1 MQKLFYTF
9 RELSDKYGVEVEELR
24 KWEQYFNLTAM
35 QKGPNSMKRFSLKE
49 VEKIE
54 YLKYLIKD
62 KGYSYEKAKELLSK
76 PKTKRQDTPDLKEKL
91 IEIRTFLAQLKAY
104 L

>member
-9 RELSDKYGVEVEELR
+9 RELSEKYGVEVEELR

-35 QKGPNSMKRFSLKE
+35 QKGANSMKRFSVKE

-62 KGYSYEKAKELLSK
+62 KGYSYEKAKELLSIPK
-76 PKTKRQDTPDLKEKL
+76 PNRKDASELKEKL
-91 IEIRTFLAQLKAY
+91 LEIRTFLAQLKEH

>member
-9 RELSDKYGVEVEELR
+9 RELSEKYGVEVEELR

-35 QKGPNSMKRFSLKE
+35 QKGTNAMKRFSIKE
-49 VEKIE
+49 VEKVE

-62 KGYSYEKAKELLSK
+62 KGYSYEKAKELLLK
-76 PKTKRQDTPDLKEKL
+76 PKPKRQDTPDLKEKL
-91 IEIRTFLAQLKAY
+91 IEIRAFLAQLKEH